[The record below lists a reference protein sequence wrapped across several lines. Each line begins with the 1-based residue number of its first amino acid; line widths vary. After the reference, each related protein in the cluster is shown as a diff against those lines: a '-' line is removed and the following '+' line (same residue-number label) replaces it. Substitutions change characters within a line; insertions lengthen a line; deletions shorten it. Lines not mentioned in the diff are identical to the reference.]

1 MIRYAKDTDRDALKQ
16 MWEYC
21 FPEDTDYYFKFYFN
35 NFYSNEETLVCEEN
49 GQPVASL
56 QMIPYRL
63 QIGDSLSQGGYIF
76 GAMTHPDHRKKGY
89 MAQLLNA
96 SFDEMIK
103 KGYDYTFLIP
113 EKKWLVR
120 MYERYGFRLLKP
132 NPEPPVN
139 KALKSPKQWD
149 LIKQNYFDDYEVWL
163 TEEIYDPK
171 EHKGMIKRLNPGAEE
186 ITTLYMG
193 MMLD

>member
-1 MIRYAKDTDRDALKQ
+1 MIRYANDTDRESLMQ
-16 MWEYC
+16 MWKYC
-21 FPEDTDYYFKFYFN
+21 FPEDTDYYFNFYFD
-35 NFYSNEETLVCEEN
+35 NFYSNEETLLCEEN

-63 QIGDSLSQGGYIF
+63 KTGDSLSQGGYIF
-76 GAMTHPDHRKKGY
+76 SAMTHPDHRKKGY
-89 MAQLLNA
+89 MAQLLQA

-113 EKKWLVR
+113 GEKGLVGL
-120 MYERYGFRLLKP
+120 YEKYGFRLLKP
-132 NPEPPVN
+132 NSKPPVN
-139 KALKSPKQWD
+139 KVLKSSKQWD
-149 LIKQNYFDDYEVWL
+149 LIKQNYFDDCGVWL
-163 TEEIYDPK
+163 KEEIYDPK
-171 EHKGMIKRLNPGAEE
+171 EHKGMIKRLNPAAEE

>member
-1 MIRYAKDTDRDALKQ
+1 MIRYAKDTDGAALMQ
-16 MWEYC
+16 MWAYC
-21 FPEDTDYYFKFYFN
+21 FPEDTNYYLNFYFD

-49 GQPVASL
+49 SQPVASL

-63 QIGDSLSQGGYIF
+63 KIGDSLSQGGYIF
-76 GAMTHPDHRKKGY
+76 SAMTHPDHRKKGY

-103 KGYDYTFLIP
+103 KGFDYTFLIP

-120 MYERYGFRLLKP
+120 MYEKYGFRLLKP

-139 KALKSPKQWD
+139 KVLKSQKQWD
-149 LIKQNYFDDYEVWL
+149 LIKQNYFDNYEVWL
-163 TEEIYDPK
+163 KEEIYDPK
-171 EHKGMIKRLNPGAEE
+171 EHKGMIKRLNSNVKE
-186 ITTLYMG
+186 IHTLYMG

>member
-1 MIRYAKDTDRDALKQ
+1 MIRYAKDTDREILMQ
-16 MWEYC
+16 MWDQC
-21 FPEDTDYYFKFYFN
+21 FPEDSDYFLNFYFDS
-35 NFYSNEETLVCEEN
+35 FYSNEETLVCEAN

-63 QIGDSLSQGGYIF
+63 QIGGSISQGGYIF
-76 GAMTHPDHRKKGY
+76 GAMTHPAHRKKGL

-103 KGYDYTFLIP
+103 KDYDYTFLIP
-113 EKKWLVR
+113 GEKWLIR
-120 MYERYGFRLLKP
+120 MYEKYGFRLLKP
-132 NPEPPVN
+132 NPQPPVN
-139 KALKSPKQWD
+139 EVLKSPKQWE

-163 TEEIYDPK
+163 KEEIYDPK
-171 EHKGMIKRLNPGAEE
+171 EHKGMIKRLNHNAEE